1 MTEIDR
7 RTFVRGAVG
16 AAALASTP
24 AAANTAPDV
33 VDETGKSEVIVK
45 VGVQGNGGPYAFGP
59 EAVRVDPGTTVRWKW
74 TGEGMHNVVAED
86 GSFESEMLGEA
97 GATFEHT
104 FEETGTSKYVCSPHK
119 SMGMTGVVVVG
130 EEAGVASADG
140 GGAASM
146 GPGELAVGGSF
157 VAALLSPLAFAAFLF
172 ARGRD
177 EGATAP
183 ETPGRPQP

>member
-16 AAALASTP
+16 AAALASAP
-24 AAANTAPDV
+24 AAASGTSDV
-33 VDETGKSEVIVK
+33 VDERGKSEVTVT

-59 EAVRVDPGTTVRWKW
+59 EAVRVDPGTTVRWEW

-86 GSFESEMLGEA
+86 GSFESELVGEA
-97 GATFEHT
+97 DATFEHT
-104 FEETGTSKYVCSPHK
+104 FEEAGTTRYFCGPHRQ
-119 SMGMTGVVVVG
+119 MGMTGVVLVG
-130 EEAGVASADG
+130 GKAGVGGADG
-140 GGAASM
+140 GGVTSM

-157 VAALLSPLAFAAFLF
+157 AAALLSPLAFAAFLF

-177 EGATAP
+177 QGATAP
-183 ETPGRPQP
+183 EPPGRPQS